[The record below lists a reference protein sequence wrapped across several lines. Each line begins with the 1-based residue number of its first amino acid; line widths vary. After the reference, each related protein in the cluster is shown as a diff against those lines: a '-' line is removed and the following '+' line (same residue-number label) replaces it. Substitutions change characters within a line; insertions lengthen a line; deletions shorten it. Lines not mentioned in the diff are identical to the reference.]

1 MPFIDPNYLSSQI
14 NECDSNCGNE
24 MIWTPLCPFIP
35 AGYRFHQIAVS
46 SEDHLWMLIVVIA
59 KFQIPSQGFSI
70 DKQRALHE
78 LHEVRGNRG
87 LSIHIYFGR
96 SPPAHGM
103 HQRD

>member
-1 MPFIDPNYLSSQI
+1 
-14 NECDSNCGNE
+14 
-24 MIWTPLCPFIP
+24 
-35 AGYRFHQIAVS
+35 
-46 SEDHLWMLIVVIA
+46 MLIVVIA

>member
-1 MPFIDPNYLSSQI
+1 
-14 NECDSNCGNE
+14 

>member
-1 MPFIDPNYLSSQI
+1 
-14 NECDSNCGNE
+14 

-70 DKQRALHE
+70 DKQRDLHE
-78 LHEVRGNRG
+78 LHEVHRATGACQ
-87 LSIHIYFGR
+87 SIHILVYR
-96 SPPAHGM
+96 PPAHGM
-103 HQRD
+103 HQRG